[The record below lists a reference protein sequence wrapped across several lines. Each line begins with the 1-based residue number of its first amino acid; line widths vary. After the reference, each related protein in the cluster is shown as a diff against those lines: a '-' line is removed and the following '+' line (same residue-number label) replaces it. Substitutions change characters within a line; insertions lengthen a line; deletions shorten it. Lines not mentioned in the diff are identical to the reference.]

1 MHPYLK
7 FEPNTFEA
15 QFFEEKSYA
24 FSDGELICG
33 VHNTTNSFFLVTE
46 GAARVSILSSRGA
59 ERLMFYAHP
68 GSLIGEGFCFWSEAE
83 SPEGIQAF
91 AMGDCTVKK
100 ISHAS
105 FKKACLQNPDFAMLV
120 IEKSYSKM
128 SIIIEQLMYATF
140 RDTVGQIASLL
151 LAIFQEINESKADRQ
166 IRMTHQSMAAAT
178 GRTRV
183 SVTHALSKIQD
194 AGAIRLS
201 RASIEVLDAKILEE
215 LSVEQGN

>member
-15 QFFEEKSYA
+15 QFFEEKSYR

-33 VHNTTNSFFLVTE
+33 IHNTTNAFFLVTQ
-46 GAARVSILSSRGA
+46 GAARVSIVSSRGA

-68 GSLIGEGFCFWSEAE
+68 GSLIGEGFCFWSETE

-91 AMGDCTVKK
+91 AMGECTVKR

-105 FKKACLQNPDFAMLV
+105 FRQACATNPDFAMLV
-120 IEKSYSKM
+120 IQKSYSKM
-128 SIIIEQLMYATF
+128 SIIIEQLQYATF

-151 LAIFQEINESKADRQ
+151 FAIFQEIHESHSDRL

-183 SVTHALSKIQD
+183 SVTHALNRIQES
-194 AGAIRLS
+194 GAIRLS
-201 RASIEVLDAKILEE
+201 RASIEVLDARILEE
-215 LSVEQGN
+215 LSADPAN